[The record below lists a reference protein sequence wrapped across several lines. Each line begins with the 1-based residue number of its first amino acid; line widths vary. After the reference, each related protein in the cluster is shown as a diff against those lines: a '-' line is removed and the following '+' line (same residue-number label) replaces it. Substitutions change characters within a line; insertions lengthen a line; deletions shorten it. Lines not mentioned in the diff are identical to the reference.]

1 MTERDRYIPGVPC
14 WVDTSQPDPA
24 AAAEFYGGLFGWDLE
39 NEMPP
44 GSPGAYFMARLG
56 GGVVAAVGS
65 VPEGAP
71 PMAMWNTYVWVE
83 SADETA
89 SKVREAGGT
98 VIAEPF
104 DIFDSGRMAVFA
116 DPEGAVFGVWQ
127 PREHRGATVV
137 NEPGSLNF
145 NDLHTRDPE
154 RAKAFYGAVFG
165 WDTIDI
171 GVGEMWTLAAYG
183 DFLEARTPGNR
194 ARMADIGAPRG
205 SRASSRAHPDPGRTA
220 RHAGAL
226 GRHVRRRRRRRDRRA
241 RRRARRDGGRRA
253 VRRAVGADDRHHRPP
268 GRDVHRAQFVPEN
281 RDLAVGASSSHEGG
295 V

>member
-24 AAAEFYGGLFGWDLE
+24 AAAEFYGGLFGWDLADA
-39 NEMPP
+39 MPP

-56 GGVVAAVGS
+56 GGVVAAVDRCRRARRRWPCGTPTYGS
-65 VPEGAP
+65 RAPTRPREGARGRR
-71 PMAMWNTYVWVE
+71 
-83 SADETA
+83 S
-89 SKVREAGGT
+89 

-127 PREHRGATVV
+127 PREHRGAMVV

-194 ARMADIGAPRG
+194 ASMADTGAPEG
-205 SRASSRAHPDPGRTA
+205 SRASSRASSRSRPNSPT
-220 RHAGAL
+220 
-226 GRHVRRRRRRRDRRA
+226 RRRT
-241 RRRARRDGGRRA
+241 
-253 VRRAVGADDRHHRPP
+253 
-268 GRDVHRAQFVPEN
+268 
-281 RDLAVGASSSHEGG
+281 GASRSPSPTPTRSPRAPSSSAGPWSSRRSMRRG
-295 V
+295 CG